1 MKIGTETIHNI
12 KKVMD
17 DLLHTYS
24 EEINAA
30 MAEEGT
36 VSVSLPVKIKEKGE
50 SLDVT
55 VGIGFIK
62 TRVKDEIGFTVSS
75 QKEIFTE

>member
-1 MKIGTETIHNI
+1 MKIGTETIDNI
-12 KKVMD
+12 KKVID

-30 MAEEGT
+30 MGEEGV
-36 VSVSLPVKIKEKGE
+36 VSVSLPVKIKEKDE

-55 VGIGFIK
+55 VGIGFVK

-75 QKEIFTE
+75 QEELFKD